1 MDIAGPNSNL
11 VRMEKQDKK
20 NKLKQEIDI
29 PENKKTADINVQ

>member
-1 MDIAGPNSNL
+1 MGFTRHDSKL

-29 PENKKTADINVQ
+29 LENRKTADINAQ